1 MSPSA
6 PSDRQAAE
14 SSAASQLHRAE
25 LALHDAHQ
33 THVDAWIKAA
43 TNRLHDAVVRY
54 HQAVERSRAS

>member
-1 MSPSA
+1 MTISHPD
-6 PSDRQAAE
+6 DRQAA
-14 SSAASQLHRAE
+14 AAGQLHRAE

-54 HQAVERSRAS
+54 LQALERSRTS